1 MITTLAVSGYRSL
14 RDIALSLGR
23 LTIISGANGSG
34 KSSLYRSLRLLAEAA
49 QGRMIASL
57 AAEGGLAST
66 LWAGPEALSA
76 RMRSGA
82 VPIQGTQRTG
92 PVALRLGFA
101 SDDYGYAVDLGLP
114 IPSGSRF
121 AHDPEFKVEAAWIG
135 DRPTRGSL
143 IAERRGPLVRL
154 RRREDGAWQELL
166 RTLAGTD
173 SMMTHAAG
181 SADGFELAQLRD
193 RIRGWRFYD
202 DLRADR
208 AAPARRPQVG
218 TFTPSLADDGSDLAA
233 AVQTIVEI
241 GDAEALDETIADA
254 FPGAGLSV
262 ADPFELRM
270 HQHGLLR
277 PLRAAELSEGTL
289 RYILLA
295 AALLTP
301 RPPELMVLNE
311 PEAGLHVDLIAPLGR
326 LLCRAVRDAQIVVI
340 SHSEG
345 LIDALEGQEEARHI
359 RLTKDHGETCVP
371 PESRTDWTWPKR

>member
-1 MITTLAVSGYRSL
+1 
-14 RDIALSLGR
+14 
-23 LTIISGANGSG
+23 
-34 KSSLYRSLRLLAEAA
+34 
-49 QGRMIASL
+49 
-57 AAEGGLAST
+57 
-66 LWAGPEALSA
+66 
-76 RMRSGA
+76 
-82 VPIQGTQRTG
+82 
-92 PVALRLGFA
+92 
-101 SDDYGYAVDLGLP
+101 
-114 IPSGSRF
+114 
-121 AHDPEFKVEAAWIG
+121 
-135 DRPTRGSL
+135 
-143 IAERRGPLVRL
+143 
-154 RRREDGAWQELL
+154 
-166 RTLAGTD
+166 
-173 SMMTHAAG
+173 
-181 SADGFELAQLRD
+181 
-193 RIRGWRFYD
+193 
-202 DLRADR
+202 
-208 AAPARRPQVG
+208 
-218 TFTPSLADDGSDLAA
+218 
-233 AVQTIVEI
+233 
-241 GDAEALDETIADA
+241 
-254 FPGAGLSV
+254 V